1 MKIILKLLLII
12 SIIISITNGNNLNNN
27 NKNQNSNNNNNNNNK
42 KSYHNGIADSYSNS
56 REDSNLD
63 MDKNNLANGGV
74 GGFNSFSSTKPPPSL
89 FEQIGNRL
97 FYHNDHFS
105 DISNS
110 IQQFGEFIETLKN
123 GKFKDQ
129 LKSKRELNKKK
140 LNNKDDSGSNE
151 IHDENYYYEH
161 YTPSPL
167 LSPSNSIIAQQ
178 QLKQLEKKQARYGN
192 KANHQYKTLNINNNN
207 NYRINRNFLSTEENK
222 LNELIGK
229 ELGKHPITEDLEEW
243 FENNKEQLKQKSN
256 SLLKSNKD
264 GNVADDDDGI
274 NSKLYG
280 SNAASVCGSGVLV
293 TTPTQTNTCQ
303 GQVCYINEMKCNGQ
317 NETITTS
324 TPYDPTFNYDAC
336 QINSIY
342 CPNSLSVVKIYDLKS
357 LYGLNQ
363 CNTIKFQC
371 DKEYL
376 SECKIDDLVC
386 DGNTQFGDTI
396 GMFGFQCSNK
406 RLVCDGVIVPIEK
419 YKQYNQSISKGD
431 CIIQNYPCASTT
443 EPLLNINQVC
453 NPNVTSG
460 FKNCSISYQVIGSAS
475 SKCPRDLPSYSCECP
490 MDWMGKLC
498 NKQTPI
504 ICELNL
510 VSPKPNCSGDNF
522 ILSQSHCFT
531 FTKNSSPSFKF
542 NLDCFFAVNNPTPT
556 YNFKYWI
563 NNPNLKIS
571 NPVTWSLSSEYI
583 NFYRLFN
590 TSMRNEYVLTK
601 DQIGGTQPVWFNST
615 QISKITDQYFIAK
628 RLYTEISIITPSS
641 NNPNGDSSSS
651 SGSGSISNG
660 DSIDTGSMNNLLST
674 TTSTNTATL
683 SKFFIYVSDYPI
695 TSHPSP
701 SMSKLKLALIIV
713 GSFLAFVL
721 LVAAFI
727 FYKNKL
733 KVN

>member
-1 MKIILKLLLII
+1 MKIIFKLLLII
-12 SIIISITNGNNLNNN
+12 SIIISITSGNEYNSNNKNN
-27 NKNQNSNNNNNNNNK
+27 NKNSNSDNNK
-42 KSYHNGIADSYSNS
+42 KSYHNGIVDSYSIS
-56 REDSNLD
+56 REDSSLD
-63 MDKNNLANGGV
+63 MDKNNLANGGI
-74 GGFNSFSSTKPPPSL
+74 GGFNSFSSNKPPPSL
-89 FEQIGNRL
+89 FEQMGNRL

-110 IQQFGEFIETLKN
+110 IQQFGEFIQNLKN
-123 GKFKDQ
+123 GNLKNQ
-129 LKSKRELNKKK
+129 LLSKRDNLKKK
-140 LNNKDDSGSNE
+140 SNNGNSIGSGSDNE

-192 KANHQYKTLNINNNN
+192 KANHQFKTFNNNN
-207 NYRINRNFLSTEENK
+207 NNDNRISRNFLSTDENEI
-222 LNELIGK
+222 NQIIGK

-243 FENNKEQLKQKSN
+243 FENNKEQIQQKSSN
-256 SLLKSNKD
+256 LLKDSIR
-264 GNVADDDDGI
+264 GNSID
-274 NSKLYG
+274 NKLYG
-280 SNAASVCGSGVLV
+280 SNVASVCNSGVLV
-293 TTPTQTNTCQ
+293 TTPTLTNTCE

-317 NETITTS
+317 NITITSS
-324 TPYDPTFNYDAC
+324 TPYDPNFNYNTC

-342 CPNSLSVVKIYDLKS
+342 CPNSFSIVKIYDFKS

-363 CNTIKFQC
+363 CNTIKFKC

-376 SECKIDDLVC
+376 SECKIDDIVC
-386 DGNTQFGDTI
+386 DGNTQFGGDTI
-396 GMFGFQCSNK
+396 NMFGFQCTNE
-406 RLVCDGVIVPIEK
+406 RLVCDGVIVPTNK
-419 YKQYNQSISKGD
+419 YKQYNQSISNGD
-431 CIIQNYPCASTT
+431 CIIQNYPCQSTT
-443 EPLLNINQVC
+443 EPILDINQIC
-453 NPNVTSG
+453 NPNVTTG
-460 FKNCSISYQVIGSAS
+460 FKNCSISYKATGSAAS
-475 SKCPRDLPSYSCECP
+475 NCSRDLPTYSCECP

-498 NKQTPI
+498 SKPTPI

-510 VSPKPNCSGDNF
+510 ISPKPNCSGDNF

-563 NNPNLKIS
+563 NNQNLKIS

-590 TSMRNEYVLTK
+590 TSMRNEYVLSK
-601 DQIGGTQPVWFNST
+601 EQISGTQPVWFNST
-615 QISKITDQYFIAK
+615 QISQITDQYFIAK
-628 RLYTEISIITPSS
+628 RLYTEISLITPTSY
-641 NNPNGDSSSS
+641 NPNSGSSSS
-651 SGSGSISNG
+651 SSSSYSNDFSG
-660 DSIDTGSMNNLLST
+660 SIDTGSMNNLLSS
-674 TTSTNTATL
+674 TSTNTATL

-701 SMSKLKLALIIV
+701 SMSKLKLTLIIV